1 MNVRVKLAIAFLV
14 AGLFAG
20 VIAILLP
27 RSNDDHD
34 QTFTA
39 AATAAGYV
47 TSSECRECHP
57 KQHSSWHSTWHRTM
71 TQSATSESVVAPFDN
86 VRLESRGETIELS
99 RKDDQFFATRIES
112 DGDQDH
118 HRESRQIVMTT
129 GSHLM
134 QTYWVQVGKEFRQLP
149 WFFHIEEKMWI
160 PSADTFLNPPPGDQ
174 NSGQWNNSCI
184 KCHTTGAVP
193 GFDGS
198 SFNTTVAEMG
208 IACEACHGPGEKHV
222 DWHKSQDKENIPDDE
237 VTLLNPARISHRL
250 ASQVCAQCHSSS
262 QPRDR
267 RRWLA
272 EGSRYRP
279 GEDHTLE
286 FRHAEPG
293 STVKEDEK
301 YLKDSF
307 WSDGTCRVG
316 GDEYQGL
323 ADSACFQK
331 GELSCMV
338 CHSMHNSDPT
348 DQLRFDAESNEACLV
363 CHSEFRDKLEQ
374 HTHHSARSSGSNCYN
389 CHMPHTTFAL
399 LKAIRSHRVDIPQ
412 TGTSTVG
419 SRPNACN
426 LCHLDRPL
434 SWAAEKLTEWYE
446 RPNVEMDETD
456 RTTSAATLWLL
467 RGDAMQRVISAWS
480 MSWEPARQVSGS
492 EWQAPLLAH
501 SLTDSYSAIRFVAWR
516 SLRNLPGFESFA
528 KDFPDDKNSQEEAS
542 TRAIDLWRK
551 RDVRV
556 SDPAAVLLTPD
567 GLPDRA
573 AIRKIKTQRDDRA
586 IKIFE

>member
-1 MNVRVKLAIAFLV
+1 MNVRVKLVLAFLV

-27 RSNDDHD
+27 RPNDDRD

-57 KQHSSWHSTWHRTM
+57 QQHSSWHSTWHRTM

-86 VRLESRGETIELS
+86 VRLETRGETIELS
-99 RKDDQFFATRIES
+99 RKDDQFFVTRIET

-118 HRESRQIVMTT
+118 RRESRQIVMTT

-134 QTYWVQVGKEFRQLP
+134 QTYWVQIGTEFRQLP

-160 PSADTFLNPPPGDQ
+160 PSADTFLNPPPGAQ

-193 GFDGS
+193 GYDGS

-222 DWHKSQDKENIPDDE
+222 DWHKSQDKENTPDDE

-250 ASQVCAQCHSSS
+250 ASQICAQCHSSS
-262 QPRDR
+262 QPRDL

-272 EGSRYRP
+272 LGSGYRP
-279 GEDHTLE
+279 GEDHTHE

-293 STVKEDEK
+293 SKVREDER

-307 WSDGTCRVG
+307 WADGACRVG
-316 GDEYQGL
+316 GDEYLGL

-348 DQLRFDAESNEACLV
+348 DQLRSAAESNEACLT
-363 CHSEFRDKLEQ
+363 CHSQFRDKLEQ

-389 CHMPHTTFAL
+389 CHMPHTSFAL

-434 SWAAEKLTEWYE
+434 SWTAEKLTEWYE
-446 RPNVEMDETD
+446 RPNLEMDETD

-501 SLTDSYSAIRFVAWR
+501 TLTDSYSAIRFVAWR

-528 KDFPDDKNSQEEAS
+528 KDFPGDKNSQEEAS

-556 SDPAAVLLTPD
+556 SAPAAVLLAPD
-567 GLPDRA
+567 GMPDRA
-573 AIRKIKTQRDDRA
+573 AVRRIKAQRDDRA
-586 IKIFE
+586 IMIFE